1 MLHGESI
8 GAGDRWHGTAPEW
21 ICSSTSTSH
30 NCIQRRQT
38 ACWPPCSREGLF
50 RLLQSWSAAALVQ
63 PGQENMGHHRSRRNP
78 PFVCVPP
85 DKTIGVRA
93 RPAGSTGQAILPQ
106 EEGVPR
112 APAGGSQQ
120 QPLVLT
126 RVVTR
131 AGGMHAP
138 RAGRLTHLQLLWFRH
153 HTCRRTQ

>member
-63 PGQENMGHHRSRRNP
+63 PGHAHADTRGPAATP
-78 PFVCVPP
+78 PPP
-85 DKTIGVRA
+85 
-93 RPAGSTGQAILPQ
+93 
-106 EEGVPR
+106 
-112 APAGGSQQ
+112 
-120 QPLVLT
+120 PLFCY
-126 RVVTR
+126 VVD
-131 AGGMHAP
+131 A
-138 RAGRLTHLQLLWFRH
+138 LL
-153 HTCRRTQ
+153 C